1 MGQLGGLSQGEVGFQ
16 QGDPDRTIE
25 NTHTFLNKQTDTV
38 KEVTPAEAKADWTVA
53 NQTSAAHSVS
63 TAINKSSMWSG
74 NN

>member
-1 MGQLGGLSQGEVGFQ
+1 MIGPF
-16 QGDPDRTIE
+16 RI
-25 NTHTFLNKQTDTV
+25 HTLMNKQTDTV
-38 KEVTPAEAKADWTVA
+38 KEVTPAEAKADWTGA